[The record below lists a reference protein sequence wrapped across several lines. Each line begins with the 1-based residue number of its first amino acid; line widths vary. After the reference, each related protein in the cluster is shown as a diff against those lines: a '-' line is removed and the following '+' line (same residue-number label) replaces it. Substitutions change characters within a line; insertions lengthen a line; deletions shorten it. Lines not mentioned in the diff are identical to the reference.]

1 MHYWYLQKCN
11 FSMLPPFSAPD
22 EMNYLKISILYMATE
37 NQNSSAVHTMSK
49 ASYFFVT
56 VAE

>member
-1 MHYWYLQKCN
+1 
-11 FSMLPPFSAPD
+11 MLPPFSAPD

-37 NQNSSAVHTMSK
+37 NQNSSAVHTVSK